1 MNLIDTKIT
10 KCKNWNDFF
19 KLISQ
24 MKIFTFYKTS
34 SSIFFVFCLLLPL
47 KCFSEVPA
55 NAIAYGSGWVC
66 LNGYKKQGNEC
77 IEIDVPA
84 NAMAHGS
91 GWVCNLGYKK
101 QGSSCTEMTKME
113 KQKQIEEI
121 KAYQQ
126 RQRNQTLNY
135 DGEDFSL
142 REIERKCEV
151 YRYSD
156 NYGDLECTGLRFI
169 ERKCEAYFY
178 GKNENI
184 GDIECRGSDLRPVER
199 YCSFT
204 MYSESYGDIDC

>member
-1 MNLIDTKIT
+1 MEVVYEMKNL
-10 KCKNWNDFF
+10 FF
-19 KLISQ
+19 
-24 MKIFTFYKTS
+24 IFTAMGIFS
-34 SSIFFVFCLLLPL
+34 LSILLFP
-47 KCFSEVPA
+47 FQGIADVPA
-55 NAIAYGSGWVC
+55 NAMAYGDTWIC
-66 LNGYKKQGNEC
+66 NNGYKKQGNSC
-77 IEIDVPA
+77 KKINVPA
-84 NAMAHGS
+84 NAMAYGDT
-91 GWVCNLGYKK
+91 WVCNLGYKK

-126 RQRNQTLNY
+126 RQRNKTLNY

-178 GKNENI
+178 GKNENS

-199 YCSFT
+199 YCSVT
-204 MYSESYGDIDC
+204 MYSENYGDIDC